1 MRDVQTVVRVSERSA
16 ALQPRHPPLVGSAPA
31 YRVMMTPPTHVCG
44 LAGIASRRATPP
56 GKAQAHAQVRKVGL
70 VDCQLRLYIRRLP
83 RAAWSCVHW
92 RPSLSCSR
100 RRCRPC
106 RSRQHAL
113 VISSHPRG
121 AGFWWRLHF
130 LAGALLVSGR
140 SESQRVGLPPVYSSC
155 LFCALLRA
163 QSLGRRRLPLAPPV
177 SHHCAGCCRA
187 PAA

>member
-92 RPSLSCSR
+92 RPSLSCSI
-100 RRCRPC
+100 RRCIQPVPLQAAC
-106 RSRQHAL
+106 TCDQLTPPGSWVLVEAAL
-113 VISSHPRG
+113 FGR
-121 AGFWWRLHF
+121 R
-130 LAGALLVSGR
+130 LAGQWPVGITARRLTACLLV
-140 SESQRVGLPPVYSSC
+140 VLVLC
-155 LFCALLRA
+155 T
-163 QSLGRRRLPLAPPV
+163 LA
-177 SHHCAGCCRA
+177 R
-187 PAA
+187 